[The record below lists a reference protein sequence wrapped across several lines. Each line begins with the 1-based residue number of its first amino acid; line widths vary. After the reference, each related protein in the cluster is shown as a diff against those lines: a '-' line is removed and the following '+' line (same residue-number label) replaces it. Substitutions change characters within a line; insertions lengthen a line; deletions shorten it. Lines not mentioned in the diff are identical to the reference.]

1 MPQAG
6 KRNGFLGRSA
16 PKLPEMGLF
25 VPKKAKIGR
34 NSTPAHQLRTPVGPA
49 STSVGLVSTS
59 AGYRQRLRGLTAPL
73 PLRSEGGVACPA
85 DLAARQKKG
94 SPRRAAHYPLGG
106 FVSLA
111 SREAPFRCRHCAT
124 TGFPSLP
131 SARRLRRSAAPA
143 SQGHRLHP
151 ATSQPS
157 RLPPNPEPR
166 PPQAPF
172 PAPSALRPRLVPSRS
187 LPLQGPASAP
197 RPPPVRLL
205 SAPSLPLAD
214 EYVNA
219 STREAQRFS
228 RPIGPETP

>member
-1 MPQAG
+1 MPPAG
-6 KRNGFLGRSA
+6 KRNAFLRRMA

-25 VPKKAKIGR
+25 TPKKAKIDR

-49 STSVGLVSTS
+49 STSVGPGEHLRWVPPAPPRPHRAIAFALGGGCGVPRGSC
-59 AGYRQRLRGLTAPL
+59 RQT
-73 PLRSEGGVACPA
+73 
-85 DLAARQKKG
+85 KKG

-111 SREAPFRCRHCAT
+111 SREAPFRCRHCAAA
-124 TGFPSLP
+124 GFPSLP

-214 EYVNA
+214 KYVNA
-219 STREAQRFS
+219 SSREAQRFS